1 MLFYCGGEFMNERI
15 REIRKDFG
23 LSQKDFGK
31 KLGVSRNVIANI
43 ENSRVIPDET
53 LIKLLSIEFNVNREW
68 LETGIG
74 EKESSPL
81 SIQDIK
87 LADMF
92 SEMTLDKNSKLRSI
106 VEKLYDL
113 DDEYIDILEKL
124 IIGLTK

>member
-1 MLFYCGGEFMNERI
+1 MNERI